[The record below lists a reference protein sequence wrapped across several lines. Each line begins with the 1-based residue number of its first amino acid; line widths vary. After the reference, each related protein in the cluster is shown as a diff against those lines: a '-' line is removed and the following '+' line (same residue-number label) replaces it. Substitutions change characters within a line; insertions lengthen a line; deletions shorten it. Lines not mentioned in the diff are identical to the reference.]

1 MDSKKRLNIG
11 VFVCHIETEYVN
23 NMCSG
28 IIHAAEDM
36 DANIIFF
43 PGMYV
48 SAYHNSTQLSDYDYQ
63 NNTVYNYARQSNIDI
78 LIISLGTIGPFID
91 DSDIE
96 SFLGKFKDTTLVILE
111 EEVPGYPCLTIDNRT
126 GFRECLE
133 HLIHVH
139 GFKRICYINGKHNNR
154 DCSERLDV
162 YLDVMKEH
170 GLPVEPGMTPYGN
183 LIAYCDPVVEK
194 LLDQYPD
201 TEALCFANDY
211 MTLGGYRVLKSRGL
225 KVGKDIAV
233 TGFDDI
239 SIALMA
245 DPPLSTVKIS
255 TQELAY
261 RAVVEGIRLYNGKEF
276 RKEATP
282 SVFIKRSSCGCTERQ
297 ANIFGDMDPESEQCS
312 SVAVNYIMFHQQSKL
327 LYDSLYPYIAK
338 LLELCRTYDAAH
350 TDFSVFTEVIEQIF
364 HSDAIRHVALDRLH
378 VTLHD
383 YIMLLIEHTED
394 ASLKLSFSLLISDIY
409 ETVISKKSL
418 AIHRIPE
425 SFKNERWLT
434 SGIVR
439 DALIYS
445 SDTNAA
451 IRQIMNKLHYLGIR
465 ASYLYLFDTPIIH
478 NITDVWH
485 IPKTVELIAY
495 HNEADVHL
503 LKDGECIIPIGHI
516 FDHEFMEQDQR
527 TIKTIFNLY
536 INNEQYG
543 LLVCELDLPLLYPA
557 YSASL
562 EISSTLKYL
571 NMNRRLLNMSAM
583 DELTRLH
590 NRRGFFD
597 KVNQAIQ
604 MHYGEQALL
613 FFADLDSLKMINDTF
628 GHEEGDYA
636 LMSAASILRKSFR
649 KDDIVARLGGDEYIC
664 FALVNEESIIDQLK
678 SRIRL
683 HTDELNRDS
692 DRPYYIEMSYG
703 YTSFVCSNDI
713 ALEDMIKLADHSLY
727 ESKRFKRVNPFREQH
742 KE

>member
-1 MDSKKRLNIG
+1 
-11 VFVCHIETEYVN
+11 
-23 NMCSG
+23 
-28 IIHAAEDM
+28 
-36 DANIIFF
+36 
-43 PGMYV
+43 
-48 SAYHNSTQLSDYDYQ
+48 
-63 NNTVYNYARQSNIDI
+63 
-78 LIISLGTIGPFID
+78 
-91 DSDIE
+91 
-96 SFLGKFKDTTLVILE
+96 
-111 EEVPGYPCLTIDNRT
+111 
-126 GFRECLE
+126 
-133 HLIHVH
+133 
-139 GFKRICYINGKHNNR
+139 
-154 DCSERLDV
+154 
-162 YLDVMKEH
+162 
-170 GLPVEPGMTPYGN
+170 
-183 LIAYCDPVVEK
+183 
-194 LLDQYPD
+194 
-201 TEALCFANDY
+201 
-211 MTLGGYRVLKSRGL
+211 
-225 KVGKDIAV
+225 
-233 TGFDDI
+233 
-239 SIALMA
+239 
-245 DPPLSTVKIS
+245 
-255 TQELAY
+255 
-261 RAVVEGIRLYNGKEF
+261 
-276 RKEATP
+276 
-282 SVFIKRSSCGCTERQ
+282 
-297 ANIFGDMDPESEQCS
+297 
-312 SVAVNYIMFHQQSKL
+312 
-327 LYDSLYPYIAK
+327 
-338 LLELCRTYDAAH
+338 
-350 TDFSVFTEVIEQIF
+350 
-364 HSDAIRHVALDRLH
+364 
-378 VTLHD
+378 
-383 YIMLLIEHTED
+383 MLLIEHTED